1 MNPIH
6 TLDLNFQGVP
16 HAIAVYAIPHKD
28 GVALVESGPGSTL
41 ANLDAALRQAG
52 FAPEQVTDV
61 LLTHIHLDHAG
72 AAGALARRGARIH
85 VHPRGAKHMLNPEKL
100 LASAKRIYQDDMD
113 RLWGDF
119 LPVPEAQLH
128 VVADEEEIEI
138 GGLRFVALDTPGH
151 ANHHYAYL
159 FEGACFTGDV
169 GGVRMPGPPHL
180 RLPMPPPD
188 FHIEKWRASIARLQ
202 QADIRRII
210 PTHFGIFDDPAWHL
224 PRLVE
229 ELDAVERFLESFMPA
244 DPPLEEI
251 DRRFTAWAEA
261 RSRAEGVPDEVIA
274 IYETANPSW
283 MSPWG
288 MQRYWRKYR
297 QPREEA

>member
-1 MNPIH
+1 MTHIH
-6 TLDLNFQGVP
+6 TLDLHFQGVP
-16 HAIAVYAIPHKD
+16 NAIAVYAIPHSE
-28 GVALVESGPGSTL
+28 GVVLIESGPGSTL
-41 ANLDAALRQAG
+41 ASLDTALRQAG

-85 VHPRGAKHMLNPEKL
+85 VHPRGAKHMLDPQKL
-100 LASAKRIYQDDMD
+100 LSSARRIYREDME
-113 RLWGDF
+113 RLWGEF
-119 LPVPEAQLH
+119 LPVPEEQLH
-128 VVADEEEIEI
+128 ILADEEEIEI

-169 GGVRMPGPPHL
+169 GGVRMDGPRHL

-188 FHIEKWRASIARLQ
+188 FHIEKWRASLARLQ

-210 PTHFGIFDDPAWHL
+210 PTHFGIFDDPEWHL

-229 ELDAVERFLESFMPA
+229 ELDAVERWLEEIMPA
-244 DPPLEEI
+244 DPSLEEI
-251 DRRFTAWAEA
+251 ERRFLAWTEE
-261 RSRAEGVPDEVIA
+261 RSRAEGVPEEIIA

-283 MSPWG
+283 MTPMG
-288 MQRYWRKYR
+288 LQRYWRKYR
-297 QPREEA
+297 AAQ

>member
-1 MNPIH
+1 MPIH
-6 TLDLNFQGVP
+6 TLDLNFLGVP
-16 HAIAVYAIPHKD
+16 RAIAVYAIPHKD
-28 GVALVESGPGSTL
+28 GVVLIESGPGSTL

-100 LASAKRIYQDDMD
+100 LSSAKRIYRDDMD
-113 RLWGDF
+113 RLWGEF

-128 VVADEEEIEI
+128 VVEDEEEILI

-169 GGVRMPGPPHL
+169 GGVRIPGPSHL

-202 QADIRRII
+202 KADIRRII
-210 PTHFGIFDDPAWHL
+210 PTHFGIFDDPDWHL
-224 PRLVE
+224 PRLRE
-229 ELDAVERFLESFMPA
+229 ELDAVERWLESFMPA

-251 DRRFTAWAEA
+251 DRRFRAWAEA
-261 RSRAEGVPDEVIA
+261 RSRAEGVPEEVIA
-274 IYETANPSW
+274 VYETANPSW
-283 MSPWG
+283 MTPAG
-288 MQRYWRKYR
+288 IHRYWRKYR
-297 QPREEA
+297 M